1 MKRFQIVLYVAIIF
15 LLGAC
20 GTNIPEEQSAK
31 IYDMWNY
38 MTPPHSTDVEY
49 DEYTNGQ
56 KTDYF
61 HETTKVFDNSVE
73 RESGDEITK
82 LIPFESHIRVEESNG
97 NVITVQR
104 NIKIGDSNIFDS
116 SASTQSCRA
125 EDYLRSIII
134 KGYEFFN
141 VIKVSCRA
149 DNTSKTDIYYGYD
162 EGIVAIDRVDK
173 DTRTEIVKVYE
184 RRLQ

>member
-61 HETTKVFDNSVE
+61 HETTKVFRDSVE
-73 RESGDEITK
+73 RESGDELTR
-82 LIPFESHIRVEESNG
+82 LIPYEKHISLEESDG
-97 NVITVQR
+97 NVVTVQR
-104 NIKIGDSNIFDS
+104 YVKIGDTNIFDS
-116 SASTQSCRA
+116 TCRVD
-125 EDYLRSIII
+125 DYLLSIII
-134 KGYEFFN
+134 RGYEFFN
-141 VIKVSCRA
+141 VIKIACGVGSSS
-149 DNTSKTDIYYGYD
+149 TKDIYYGYE
-162 EGIVAIDRVDK
+162 EGIVAIDRVSDGVRK
-173 DTRTEIVKVYE
+173 EIVKVYE